1 MGRIFSGKLAISTLR
16 HYLYTNKGYSISFAR
31 NDMNRLADFLKTMF
45 TTLGRKTCEC
55 LQSWN
60 ETFQFWGATADSTA
74 QVIRH
79 PAKLRRQ
86 AFLYYLDLCGA
97 QALPIV
103 LLICFLM
110 GITLGFQS
118 AVQMRKFGTEI
129 FVADLVGFATL
140 KEFGP
145 LMVALIA
152 TGRAG
157 SAFAAEIGA
166 MKAEEEISALQ
177 TMGISPVRFLV
188 VPKLLAMVLAMPL
201 LTVFGDVAGLL
212 GGLAVGVVFLG
223 LPAET
228 YCSRTAEVLTPAV
241 FLLGVLKSFVFGA
254 MIALVGC
261 KEGFRSSPDSQ
272 GVGRAATNAV
282 VRAILALVVL
292 DTLLTVIYS
301 FWGY

>member
-1 MGRIFSGKLAISTLR
+1 MSQKE
-16 HYLYTNKGYSISFAR
+16 SFFVRWMTA
-31 NDMNRLADFLKTMF
+31 
-45 TTLGRKTCEC
+45 LGRWIWAANSDRRELVT
-55 LQSWN
+55 
-60 ETFQFWGATADSTA
+60 FWGRTVADTASA
-74 QVIRH
+74 LRNRR
-79 PAKLRRQ
+79 KLRWR
-86 AFLYYLDLCGA
+86 AVGYYLDLCGA

-110 GITLGFQS
+110 GITLGFQA

-129 FVADLVGFATL
+129 FVADLVGFAVL

-188 VPKLLAMVLAMPL
+188 VPKLLAMVLALPI

-212 GGLAVGVVFLG
+212 GGLAVGWIYLDI
-223 LPAET
+223 PIAT
-228 YCSRTAEVLTPAV
+228 YASRTAEVLEPLV
-241 FLLGVLKSFVFGA
+241 FLLGVLKSFFFGA
-254 MIALVGC
+254 MVALVGC
-261 KEGFRSSPDSQ
+261 RQGFLASPDSQ
-272 GVGRAATNAV
+272 GVGKAATSAV
-282 VRAILALVVL
+282 VQAILLLVVL

>member
-1 MGRIFSGKLAISTLR
+1 MGKIGRFITEWITALGKATGDRLAQLYDLVTFWGETVEGTGQALRHPGKLRWRAV
-16 HYLYTNKGYSISFAR
+16 A
-31 NDMNRLADFLKTMF
+31 
-45 TTLGRKTCEC
+45 
-55 LQSWN
+55 
-60 ETFQFWGATADSTA
+60 
-74 QVIRH
+74 
-79 PAKLRRQ
+79 
-86 AFLYYLDLCGA
+86 YYLDLCGA

-110 GITLGFQS
+110 GVTMGFQA
-118 AVQMRKFGTEI
+118 AVQMRKFGTEV

-166 MKAEEEISALQ
+166 MKAEEEISALT

-188 VPKLLAMVLAMPL
+188 VPKLLAMVVALPL
-201 LTVFGDVAGLL
+201 LTIFGDVAGLL
-212 GGLAVGVVFLG
+212 GGLSVGVFFLD
-223 LPAET
+223 LPAAT
-228 YCSRTAEVLTPAV
+228 YIDRTAEVLTPLV
-241 FLLGVLKSFVFGA
+241 FALGVLKSVFFGI
-254 MIALVGC
+254 MVALVGC
-261 KEGFRSSPDSQ
+261 REGFLSSPDSQ

-282 VRAILALVVL
+282 VQAILLLVVI
-292 DTLLTVIYS
+292 DTILTVIYS

>member
-1 MGRIFSGKLAISTLR
+1 MNKFGSIFTARITALGKATAAVFRQSRELVVFWGETVEGAGQSLR
-16 HYLYTNKGYSISFAR
+16 HPR
-31 NDMNRLADFLKTMF
+31 
-45 TTLGRKTCEC
+45 
-55 LQSWN
+55 
-60 ETFQFWGATADSTA
+60 
-74 QVIRH
+74 
-79 PAKLRRQ
+79 KLRWR
-86 AFLYYLDLCGA
+86 AVGYYLDLCGA

-110 GITLGFQS
+110 GVTMGFQA

-166 MKAEEEISALQ
+166 MKAEEEISALI
-177 TMGISPVRFLV
+177 TMGISPNRFLV
-188 VPKLLAMVLAMPL
+188 VPKLLAMVLALPM

-212 GGLAVGVVFLG
+212 GGLAVGVFFLD
-223 LPAET
+223 LPAAT
-228 YCSRTAEVLTPAV
+228 YIARTAEVLTPPV
-241 FLLGVLKSFVFGA
+241 FLLGILKTVFFGV
-254 MIALVGC
+254 MVALVGC
-261 KEGFRSSPDSQ
+261 REGFRSSPDSQ
-272 GVGRAATNAV
+272 GVGRAATSAV
-282 VRAILALVVL
+282 VQSILLLVII
-292 DTLLTVIYS
+292 DTILTIIYS

>member
-1 MGRIFSGKLAISTLR
+1 MADTAAALR
-16 HYLYTNKGYSISFAR
+16 QR
-31 NDMNRLADFLKTMF
+31 R
-45 TTLGRKTCEC
+45 
-55 LQSWN
+55 
-60 ETFQFWGATADSTA
+60 
-74 QVIRH
+74 
-79 PAKLRRQ
+79 KLRWR
-86 AFLYYLDLCGA
+86 AVGYYLDLCGA

-110 GITLGFQS
+110 GITLGFQA

-129 FVADLVGFATL
+129 FVADLVGFAVL

-166 MKAEEEISALQ
+166 MKVEEEISALT

-188 VPKLLAMVLAMPL
+188 VPKLLAMVLALPM

-212 GGLAVGVVFLG
+212 GGLAVGIVYLDI
-223 LPAET
+223 PAST
-228 YCSRTAEVLTPAV
+228 YLLRMAEVLTPPV
-241 FLLGVLKSFVFGA
+241 FLLGVLKSFFFGA
-254 MIALVGC
+254 MVALVGC
-261 KEGFRSSPDSQ
+261 REGFLSSPDSQ
-272 GVGRAATNAV
+272 GVGRAATSAV
-282 VRAILALVVL
+282 VQAILLLVIL
-292 DTLLTVIYS
+292 DTVITVIYS